1 MRSTA
6 FWRFLAAVAAVA
18 LTALPI
24 ALCLALRGAEAWKLW
39 HEMSR
44 LGVLVGIVAWV
55 WTAVFLGAA
64 TVTIFRIGSRCTL
77 RRWEMLIDAANAVT
91 SALLALECA
100 DQHITLLHAFSYEW
114 QVALLF
120 FVFVIPQLTVTFA
133 AREARDIARRLRPRD
148 RACEPATVAQ
158 ALFIFQLP
166 APPPPPLEEISAET
180 HEGDP
185 EEETAPR

>member
-1 MRSTA
+1 MRFTA
-6 FWRFLAAVAAVA
+6 PWRFLAALAAVT

-64 TVTIFRIGSRCTL
+64 IVTIFHMGTRRTL
-77 RRWEMLIDAANAVT
+77 RRWEILIDAANTVT

-100 DQHITLLHAFSYEW
+100 DQHIAVLHGFSYEW
-114 QVALLF
+114 QIALLF
-120 FVFVIPQLTVTFA
+120 LVFLIPQLTVTFA
-133 AREARDIARRLRPRD
+133 AREARDIARRLRPRA
-148 RACEPATVAQ
+148 RTCETTKLAQ
-158 ALFIFQLP
+158 PLFVFLLP
-166 APPPPPLEEISAET
+166 
-180 HEGDP
+180 
-185 EEETAPR
+185 TARPSSTRRDFR